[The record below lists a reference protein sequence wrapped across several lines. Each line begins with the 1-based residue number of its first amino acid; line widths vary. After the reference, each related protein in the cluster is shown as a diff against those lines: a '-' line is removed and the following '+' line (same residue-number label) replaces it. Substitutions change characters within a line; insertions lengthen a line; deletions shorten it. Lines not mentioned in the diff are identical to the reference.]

1 MTNVAIK
8 SSKAINDKQPLSVA
22 RKLIKKNSNDSAAL
36 LSKYNNRANKFG
48 KRNSFI
54 YSVSQVI
61 QQFQNEVPVG
71 VPASKFRRNYTAYQL
86 SRTDEET
93 DGEPKLILQ
102 CAPNSFFQC
111 GFGPSTASIKKS
123 KFCLNKE
130 KQKKN

>member
-1 MTNVAIK
+1 MNTPHRRDTVFRVSTRAFINEDKLEQVAQETNV
-8 SSKAINDKQPLSVA
+8 LF

-36 LSKYNNRANKFG
+36 LSKYNNRVNKFG

-61 QQFQNEVPVG
+61 QQFQSEVPVG

-93 DGEPKLILQ
+93 DG
-102 CAPNSFFQC
+102 
-111 GFGPSTASIKKS
+111 
-123 KFCLNKE
+123 
-130 KQKKN
+130 